1 MSPYRHAYQIYE
13 IHVALPIS
21 RRFIMEPVLESCA
34 GMDVHEK
41 KVDVCIAHGPLGKS
55 PKFEIRTFST
65 MTSDLEELTIWLK
78 KYNVKTV
85 GMESTG
91 VYWKPIFNVMEGEF
105 TIVLANAQ
113 RLKAIPRKK
122 TDIMD
127 CKRIAKLLRYGL
139 LPNSFIP
146 PREIRE
152 LRDLNRTRRK
162 LVGMMT
168 SEKNRLTKVL
178 ESSNIKLSSVVSKIS
193 GVSSMAMIR
202 SLLEKDRLSKEEISQ
217 LAKGSLKKKVA
228 LLEKALNGKVTD
240 HHRFLLKMHLENLD
254 HLARQIEKID
264 EEIER
269 KMIPFQ
275 KEAKLIQ
282 TIPGISKVSASA
294 ILAEIGTDMSQFPD
308 EAHLSSWAGV
318 CPGNNESAGK
328 KKSGKTQKGN
338 SFLKGTLAEAAWAA
352 SKTKRTSYSAFYHNI
367 VRRRGKKR
375 ALVALAHRMLADIY
389 HVLKTGEPYQDTGAE
404 AANERATKRREQSMI
419 RSLEKAGYSI
429 VKTSIAEIAVA

>member
-1 MSPYRHAYQIYE
+1 
-13 IHVALPIS
+13 
-21 RRFIMEPVLESCA
+21 MEPILISCA

-41 KVDVCIAHGPLGKS
+41 KVDVCIVHGPFDKP

-65 MTSDLEELTIWLK
+65 MTSDLEELMIWLK
-78 KYNVKTV
+78 KYEVTTI

-91 VYWKPIFNVMEGEF
+91 IYWKPIFNVMESDF

-122 TDIMD
+122 TDIID
-127 CKRIAKLLRYGL
+127 CKRIGNLLRYGL

-146 PREIRE
+146 PRDIRE

-168 SEKNRLTKVL
+168 SEKNRLIKVL
-178 ESSNIKLSSVVSKIS
+178 ESANIKLSSVVSKIY
-193 GVSSMAMIR
+193 GVSSLALIR
-202 SLLEKDRLSKEEISQ
+202 SLLERDKLSREEISQ
-217 LAKGSLKKKVA
+217 LAKGKLKKKVD
-228 LLEKALNGKVTD
+228 LLEKALNGKLTE
-240 HHRFLLKMHLENLD
+240 HHRFLLRMHLENID
-254 HLARQIEKID
+254 HTAKQIKKID
-264 EEIER
+264 EEIQR

-275 KEAKLIQ
+275 KESKLIQ
-282 TIPGISKVSASA
+282 TIPGISEVNASA
-294 ILAEIGTDMSQFPD
+294 ILAEIGINMSQFPD

-338 SFLKGTLAEAAWAA
+338 SFLKVALTESAWAA
-352 SKTKRTSYSAFYHNI
+352 SKTKDTSYNAFYHNI

-375 ALVALAHRMLADIY
+375 ALVALAHRMLIDIY
-389 HVLKTGEPYQDTGAE
+389 YVLKTGEAYQDIGFE
-404 AANERATKRREQSMI
+404 VVRERAVKRQERSMI
-419 RSLEKAGYSI
+419 RTLEKAGYSV
-429 VKTSIAEIAVA
+429 VKAEAA

>member
-1 MSPYRHAYQIYE
+1 
-13 IHVALPIS
+13 
-21 RRFIMEPVLESCA
+21 MEPVLESCA

-41 KVDVCIAHGPLGKS
+41 KVDVCIAHGSLDKS

-65 MTSDLEELTIWLK
+65 MTSDLGELASWLK
-78 KYNVKTV
+78 KYKVTTI

-91 VYWKPIFNVMEGEF
+91 VYWKPIFNIMEGKF

-168 SEKNRLTKVL
+168 SEKNRLIKVL
-178 ESSNIKLSSVVSKIS
+178 ESANIKLSSVVSKIC
-193 GVSSMAMIR
+193 GVSSLAMIR
-202 SLLEKDRLSKEEISQ
+202 SLLEKDKLSKDEISQ
-217 LAKGSLKKKVA
+217 LAKGSLKKKVG
-228 LLEKALNGKVTD
+228 LLEKALNGELTD
-240 HHRFLLKMHLENLD
+240 HHRFLIKMHLENLD
-254 HLARQIEKID
+254 HLAKQIERID
-264 EEIER
+264 EEIRR

-282 TIPGISKVSASA
+282 TIPGISEVSASA

-308 EAHLSSWAGV
+308 AAHLSSWAGV

-328 KKSGKTQKGN
+328 KKSGRTQKGN
-338 SFLKGTLAEAAWAA
+338 SFLKGTLTEVAWAA
-352 SKTKRTSYSAFYHNI
+352 SKTKGSSYSAFYHNI

-375 ALVALAHRMLADIY
+375 ALVALAHRMLTDIY
-389 HVLKTGEPYQDTGAE
+389 CVLKFGEPYQDTGAE
-404 AANERATKRREQSMI
+404 ATNERAMKRRERSMI
-419 RSLEKAGYSI
+419 RSLEKAGYSV
-429 VKTSIAEIAVA
+429 VKTSVAEMAVA